1 MSNEQWNIHHAMATV
16 QANEPE
22 ALKKLIRMP
31 EKVKCNPME
40 SNLDGFIPTM
50 D

>member
-1 MSNEQWNIHHAMATV
+1 MSNEQWNIHHAMTTV
-16 QANEPE
+16 QVNEPE
-22 ALKKLIRMP
+22 ALTKLIRMLA
-31 EKVKCNPME
+31 KVKYYPME